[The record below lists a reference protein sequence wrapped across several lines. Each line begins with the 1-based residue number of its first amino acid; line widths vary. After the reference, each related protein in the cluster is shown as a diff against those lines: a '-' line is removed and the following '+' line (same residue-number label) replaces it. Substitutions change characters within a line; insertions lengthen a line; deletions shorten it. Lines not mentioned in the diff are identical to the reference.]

1 MLKCPHCGAL
11 NDDDSRFCVQ
21 CGTRLPP
28 AVAPGS
34 SPAPEGLPGAGA
46 VTAPASSHAEPARK
60 PQRRSLMQTLG
71 LAPAPSPPPAPEPPP
86 VVAAPQPSAIPQTQT
101 GMGAAAPNHRPLR
114 PAAPEVL
121 APPLGPHQ
129 TQLADALTDAADRV
143 ASAPG
148 APGSLAAALSAT
160 APKARASTAGSDAP
174 PGASPA
180 PVTGSKAP
188 RAPLPAAAAV
198 APGPGAA
205 TAAPS
210 KAPDSARPAAAAARP
225 PAPAPGA
232 PPVAGKATVPGAA
245 SGAPAPLPFGDLLD
259 DIDDGFDRIVR
270 QPGAPAASA
279 SVEDYGEVRALFA
292 EIAATHMGP
301 VRDFMIELRLGEPPR
316 EWLDLVL
323 PAVRSLRTSAA
334 AMGLGDLVTQLEA
347 YVAALE
353 VAMTL
358 DEPRVGGEARDRLTT
373 SYAGLI
379 AVMPSAFGLDEERD
393 RREPIIVQSLLKQVP
408 EVRKVALDKLYAAGL
423 TSLSM
428 YYVAKPYDIA
438 EATGLSREVSARII
452 ERFARYRDEIA
463 DLTPDAT
470 RSREHAH
477 LAELTRRLAELNEDF
492 EAASRD
498 RPHRA
503 ADEKRRLRSA
513 RNETVLQID
522 VLLARL
528 GEVALVE
535 RLERLPFHGKVAALD
550 GYLAEV
556 RTKQQPPGGAPA
568 GAR

>member
-1 MLKCPHCGAL
+1 
-11 NDDDSRFCVQ
+11 
-21 CGTRLPP
+21 
-28 AVAPGS
+28 
-34 SPAPEGLPGAGA
+34 
-46 VTAPASSHAEPARK
+46 
-60 PQRRSLMQTLG
+60 MQTLG
-71 LAPAPSPPPAPEPPP
+71 LAPAPSPPPAPAPPAIAATPPP
-86 VVAAPQPSAIPQTQT
+86 STIPQTQT
-101 GMGAAAPNHRPLR
+101 GIGAGAPAPLPLR
-114 PAAPEVL
+114 PAAPEMLVPPL
-121 APPLGPHQ
+121 APHQ
-129 TQLADALTDAADRV
+129 AQLADALTDAADR
-143 ASAPG
+143 AAGAPG
-148 APGSLAAALSAT
+148 APRSLADALSAT
-160 APKARASTAGSDAP
+160 APKTRASATGVDTP
-174 PGASPA
+174 PFASPA
-180 PVTGSKAP
+180 PGAGPKTPIVP
-188 RAPLPAAAAV
+188 RPAAAAPPES
-198 APGPGAA
+198 AG
-205 TAAPS
+205 
-210 KAPDSARPAAAAARP
+210 SARPAAARSS
-225 PAPAPGA
+225 APAPDAA
-232 PPVAGKATVPGAA
+232 PAAGSATGPGAA
-245 SGAPAPLPFGDLLD
+245 SEATPPLPFGDLLD

-270 QPGAPAASA
+270 QPGAPAASS
-279 SVEDYGEVRALFA
+279 SVEDYREVKSLFA

-334 AMGLGDLVTQLEA
+334 GMGIGDLVTRLDA

-358 DEPRVGGEARDRLTT
+358 NEPRVGGEARDRLTD

-379 AVMPSAFGLDEERD
+379 AVMPSAFGLDEEHD

-503 ADEKRRLRSA
+503 ADEKRRLRGA

-556 RTKQQPPGGAPA
+556 KTKQQPPGGAPA